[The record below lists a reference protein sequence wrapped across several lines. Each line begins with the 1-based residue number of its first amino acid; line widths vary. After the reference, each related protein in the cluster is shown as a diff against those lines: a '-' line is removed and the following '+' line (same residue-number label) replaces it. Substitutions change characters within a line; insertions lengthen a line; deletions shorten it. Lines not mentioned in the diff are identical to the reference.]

1 MHPEIEKL
9 IDLALADGQITEK
22 EKAIILRKAEKLGED
37 IDEVEMILE
46 GKLSKLAQTKN
57 KEQSETKQGL
67 IKKCPHCG
75 APAKSFSD
83 KCDACGEDFRF
94 NTLGNLTDNLTNDDL
109 SNAKKISRQS
119 IPINKEELIE
129 FATYSFGNAN
139 NNALGLPERNA
150 WYSKFKEAKNKL
162 KLSYQMEFNP
172 FKSDNNMPFG
182 MGGLFDNAKQIQL
195 ENELSG
201 QDLKDKEE
209 ADQMFQDMPNA
220 TYKKPGC
227 WVAVIFFILMC
238 WGGFTL
244 IIYFMK

>member
-1 MHPEIEKL
+1 MNPEIEKL

-22 EKAIILRKAEKLGED
+22 ERAIILRKAEKLGED
-37 IDEVEMILE
+37 IDEVEMVLE
-46 GKLSKLAQTKN
+46 GKISKLTQAKN
-57 KEQSETKQGL
+57 KGQSENKQGL
-67 IKKCPHCG
+67 VKKCPHCG

-94 NTLGNLTDNLTNDDL
+94 NTLGNLTDNLTDDDL

-162 KLSYQMEFNP
+162 KLSYQIEFNP
-172 FKSDNNMPFG
+172 FKSDSNVVF
-182 MGGLFDNAKQIQL
+182 FDSMEANRKQLIL
-195 ENELSG
+195 EDELSG

-209 ADQMFQDMPNA
+209 AECLR
-220 TYKKPGC
+220 TC
-227 WVAVIFFILMC
+227 LMLPTKTQA
-238 WGGFTL
+238 GG
-244 IIYFMK
+244 

>member
-9 IDLALADGQITEK
+9 IDLAIDDGQITEK
-22 EKAIILRKAEKLGED
+22 ERGIILRKAEALGED
-37 IDEVEMILE
+37 KDEVEMILE
-46 GKLSKLAQTKN
+46 GKISKLAQTKN
-57 KEQSETKQGL
+57 KGQSETKQGL

-94 NTLGNLTDNLTNDDL
+94 NTLGNLTDNLTDDDL

-129 FATYSFGNAN
+129 FVTYSFGNAN

-162 KLSYQMEFNP
+162 KLSYQIEFNP
-172 FKSDNNMPFG
+172 FKSESNIAF
-182 MGGLFDNAKQIQL
+182 FDSMEADRKQLIL
-195 ENELSG
+195 EDELTG

-209 ADQMFQDMPNA
+209 ANQMLKDMPNA
-220 TYKKPGC
+220 TYKNPGW
-227 WVAVIFFILMC
+227 WVSLIFFVLMC
-238 WGGFTL
+238 WGGYKL
-244 IIYFMK
+244 VIHFMK

>member
-1 MHPEIEKL
+1 MHPEIENL

-22 EKAIILRKAEKLGED
+22 ERTIILRKAEKLGED
-37 IDEVEMILE
+37 IDEVEMVLE
-46 GKLSKLAQTKN
+46 GKISKLTQAKN
-57 KEQSETKQGL
+57 KGQSETKQGL

-83 KCDACGEDFRF
+83 KCVECGEDFRF
-94 NTLGNLTDNLTNDDL
+94 NTLGNLTDNLTDDDL

-162 KLSYQMEFNP
+162 KLSYQIEFNP
-172 FKSDNNMPFG
+172 FKSDSNIAF
-182 MGGLFDNAKQIQL
+182 MGGLIDNAKQLQL

-209 ADQMFQDMPNA
+209 ADQMLKDMPNA
-220 TYKKPGC
+220 TYKNPGW
-227 WVAVIFFILMC
+227 WVSLILFVLMC
-238 WGGFTL
+238 WGGYKL
-244 IIYFMK
+244 VIHFMK

>member
-1 MHPEIEKL
+1 MDPEIENL

-22 EKAIILRKAEKLGED
+22 ERAIILRKAEKLGED
-37 IDEVEMILE
+37 IDEVEMVLE
-46 GKLSKLAQTKN
+46 GKISKLTQTKN
-57 KEQSETKQGL
+57 KGQSETKQGL
-67 IKKCPHCG
+67 VKKCPHCG

-94 NTLGNLTDNLTNDDL
+94 NTLGNLTDNLTDDDL

-162 KLSYQMEFNP
+162 KLSYQIEFNP
-172 FKSDNNMPFG
+172 FKSDSNIAF
-182 MGGLFDNAKQIQL
+182 MGGLIDNAKQLQL

-209 ADQMFQDMPNA
+209 ADQMLKDMPNA
-220 TYKKPGC
+220 TYKNPTW
-227 WVAVIFFILMC
+227 WVMLILFVLMC
-238 WGGFTL
+238 WGGYKL
-244 IIYFMK
+244 VIHFMK

>member
-1 MHPEIEKL
+1 MHPEIENL
-9 IDLALADGQITEK
+9 INMALADGEVTEK
-22 EKAIILRKAEKLGED
+22 ERGIILRKAEELGED
-37 IDEVEMILE
+37 KDEVEMILD
-46 GKLSKLAQTKN
+46 GKLHQLQDTQKKQNGNSKH
-57 KEQSETKQGL
+57 GV

-75 APAKSFSD
+75 APAKSFTD

-94 NTLGNLTDNLTNDDL
+94 NTLGNLTDNLTDDDL

-162 KLSYQMEFNP
+162 KLSYQIEFNP
-172 FKSDNNMPFG
+172 FKSDNNIAFMD
-182 MGGLFDNAKQIQL
+182 GLIDNAKQLQL

-201 QDLKDKEE
+201 QDLKDE
-209 ADQMFQDMPNA
+209 QDAKQLREDMKNE
-220 TYKKPGC
+220 YKNPGI
-227 WVAVIFFILMC
+227 WIGLSIGILVL
-238 WGGFTL
+238 WGMYKIVMMIL
-244 IIYFMK
+244 N

>member
-22 EKAIILRKAEKLGED
+22 EREIILRKAEKLGED
-37 IDEVEMILE
+37 VDEVEMNLE
-46 GKLSKLAQTKN
+46 GKISKLAQTKN
-57 KEQSETKQGL
+57 KGQGETKQGL
-67 IKKCPHCG
+67 VKKCPHCG

-94 NTLGNLTDNLTNDDL
+94 NTLGNLTDTLTDDDL

-119 IPINKEELIE
+119 IHINKEELIE

-162 KLSYQMEFNP
+162 KLSYQIEFNP
-172 FKSDNNMPFG
+172 FKSESNIAF
-182 MGGLFDNAKQIQL
+182 MGGLIDNAKQLQL

-201 QDLKDKEE
+201 QDLKDKEA
-209 ADQMFQDMPNA
+209 ADKMLKDMPNA
-220 TYKKPGC
+220 TYKNPTW
-227 WVAVIFFILMC
+227 WVMLILFVLMC
-238 WGGFTL
+238 WGGYKL
-244 IIYFMK
+244 VNHFMK

>member
-9 IDLALADGQITEK
+9 IDLALADGQITDK
-22 EKAIILRKAEKLGED
+22 ERVIILRKAEKLGED
-37 IDEVEMILE
+37 IDEVEMVLE
-46 GKLSKLAQTKN
+46 GKISKLAQTKN
-57 KEQSETKQGL
+57 KGQSETKQGL

-94 NTLGNLTDNLTNDDL
+94 NTLGNLTDNLTDDDL

-162 KLSYQMEFNP
+162 KLSYQIEFNP
-172 FKSDNNMPFG
+172 FKSDNNIAL
-182 MGGLFDNAKQIQL
+182 MGGLIDNAKQLQL

-209 ADQMFQDMPNA
+209 ADQMLKDMPNA
-220 TYKKPGC
+220 TYKNPGW
-227 WVAVIFFILMC
+227 WVSLILFVLMC
-238 WGGFTL
+238 WGGYKL
-244 IIYFMK
+244 VIHFMK